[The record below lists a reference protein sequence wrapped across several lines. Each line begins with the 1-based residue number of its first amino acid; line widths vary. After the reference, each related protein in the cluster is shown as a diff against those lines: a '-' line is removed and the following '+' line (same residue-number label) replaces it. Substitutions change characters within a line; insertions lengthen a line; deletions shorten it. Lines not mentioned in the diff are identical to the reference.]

1 MNIRMQA
8 MSQSTVSVTAQA
20 APGGSKEEMSPGSIS
35 PAQTMASMSS
45 PHHSGIGMKP
55 GTQKPP
61 AAVLQVVKQVKKSL
75 MLTPGSL
82 IIYHRLFPGSG

>member
-8 MSQSTVSVTAQA
+8 MSQSTVAVTTQA

-35 PAQTMASMSS
+35 PAQTMAGMSS

-61 AAVLQVVKQVKKSL
+61 AAVLQVVKQVLRFSIAI
-75 MLTPGSL
+75 S
-82 IIYHRLFPGSG
+82 